1 MSRCVSDH
9 GMTPTQME
17 LDLGAVLLRPA
28 SWPWTGPT
36 QAEFAKVP
44 GRTDAG
50 TKRERRTSLDAPESA
65 DRREKIAT
73 GFGKPQGAAKAGLT
87 AHPRADSAVTR
98 PPERSRR
105 R

>member
-1 MSRCVSDH
+1 MKRCVLDH

-17 LDLGAVLLRPA
+17 LDLGAALPRPV

-44 GRTDAG
+44 GRADAG
-50 TKRERRTSLDAPESA
+50 TKRERRTSLDAPES
-65 DRREKIAT
+65 T
-73 GFGKPQGAAKAGLT
+73 GRLEEVAAGSGKPQGAAKARLT
-87 AHPRADSAVTR
+87 AHPRADSAGTR